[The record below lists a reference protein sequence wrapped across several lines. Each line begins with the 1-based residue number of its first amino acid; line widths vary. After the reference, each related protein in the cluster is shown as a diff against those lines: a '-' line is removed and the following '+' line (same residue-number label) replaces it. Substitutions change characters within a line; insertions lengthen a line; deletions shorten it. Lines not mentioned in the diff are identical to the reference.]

1 MMFNRAVEA
10 LLALVIGGS
19 FAVTVHGL
27 SVGNEEAAYAFG
39 TLTIVNVVILFF
51 RKTLNNV

>member
-1 MMFNRAVEA
+1 MMFNRLVEA

-19 FAVTVHGL
+19 FAVTAHSL
-27 SVGNEEAAYAFG
+27 SIGNEEAAYAFG
-39 TLTIVNVVILFF
+39 TLTIVNVIILFF

>member
-1 MMFNRAVEA
+1 MFNKVIEV
-10 LLALVIGGS
+10 LLALLIGGS
-19 FAVTVHGL
+19 LAVTVHGL

-39 TLTIVNVVILFF
+39 TLTVVNTIILFF

>member
-1 MMFNRAVEA
+1 MFNKVIEV

-19 FAVTVHGL
+19 LAVSAHGL
-27 SVGNEEAAYAFG
+27 SVGNEEASYAFG
-39 TLTIVNVVILFF
+39 TLAVVNAIILFF

>member
-1 MMFNRAVEA
+1 MFNKVIEA

-19 FAVTVHGL
+19 LAVSAHGL

-39 TLTIVNVVILFF
+39 TLSSRQRHNTFF
-51 RKTLNNV
+51 QEDT

>member
-1 MMFNRAVEA
+1 MFNKVVEA

-19 FAVTVHGL
+19 LAVAAHGL
-27 SVGNEEAAYAFG
+27 SVGNVEAAYAFG
-39 TLTIVNVVILFF
+39 TLAVVNAIILFF

>member
-1 MMFNRAVEA
+1 MFNKVVEA

-19 FAVTVHGL
+19 FAVTAHGL